1 MEKYKIVQL
10 CDGITQ
16 EQAKVFMDALNDEK
30 YFIYKEYKF
39 VNNAIIVLK
48 LKENEG
54 VSIEVNREKLN
65 DIIIK
70 QSRQTPERNTS
81 I

>member
-48 LKENEG
+48 LKDNEG
-54 VSIEVNREKLN
+54 ISIEVSHEKLN

-70 QSRQTPERNTS
+70 QSRQTTERNTS

>member
-1 MEKYKIVQL
+1 MEKYKLVQL

-16 EQAKVFMDALNDEK
+16 EQAKMFLDAINDEK

-48 LKENEG
+48 LKENE
-54 VSIEVNREKLN
+54 VISIEVNREKPN
-65 DIIIK
+65 DIILK
-70 QSRQTPERNTS
+70 QSRQAPERNTS
-81 I
+81 L